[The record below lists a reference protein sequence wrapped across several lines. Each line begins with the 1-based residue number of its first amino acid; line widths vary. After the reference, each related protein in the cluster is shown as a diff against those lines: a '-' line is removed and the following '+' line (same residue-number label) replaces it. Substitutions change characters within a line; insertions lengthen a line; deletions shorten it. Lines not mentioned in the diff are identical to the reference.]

1 MKNIY
6 KNGYYTGERALYDT
20 HDALI
25 EDSTFNDGESPLKE
39 CSNLV
44 VNHCVFKWKYP
55 LWYSK
60 HVEVYNTQF
69 DETARSG
76 IWYTKDLVMHDCH
89 FDSPKMFRHAETVT
103 LNRCDLPNAEETFW
117 NCKNIT
123 LNHVTA
129 KGNYFGLNV
138 KGAIIRDF
146 KLEGDYAFDGGSDIE
161 IHNAVMDSKDSFWN
175 CQNVVVYDST
185 IVGEYLGWNSQNVI
199 FINCTIES
207 HQGMC
212 YMKNITMVNCKLIN
226 TDLCF
231 EYCENVD
238 ADIVSDIDSV
248 KNPISGRIKA
258 KSIKQLIMDP
268 KYIDPKRTTIEVEE
282 NSDEI

>member
-1 MKNIY
+1 
-6 KNGYYTGERALYDT
+6 
-20 HDALI
+20 
-25 EDSTFNDGESPLKE
+25 
-39 CSNLV
+39 
-44 VNHCVFKWKYP
+44 
-55 LWYSK
+55 
-60 HVEVYNTQF
+60 
-69 DETARSG
+69 
-76 IWYTKDLVMHDCH
+76 
-89 FDSPKMFRHAETVT
+89 MFRHAETVT

-123 LNHVTA
+123 LNQVTA

-175 CQNVVVYDST
+175 CRNVVVYDSK
-185 IVGEYLGWNSQNVI
+185 IVGEYLGWNSENVI